1 MQIADTRNAFEKRK
15 GLMESEKE
23 TKKTVKKSGEI
34 DSEQSKLNDEDAAA
48 VAGGIPL
55 FDLRE
60 EDLKGEK
67 K

>member
-1 MQIADTRNAFEKRK
+1 MKT
-15 GLMESEKE
+15 EKE
-23 TKKTVKKSGEI
+23 PEKKIKKSEENNAEPG
-34 DSEQSKLNDEDAAA
+34 KLSDDDAAA

-60 EDLKGEK
+60 EDLEGEK